1 MQKFN
6 LVDRLKSFKYAFS
19 GFRKLIK
26 NEHNARVHLAM
37 TLIVIL
43 LGLVLKINSK
53 EWSLIIIAIGIV
65 FITELLNTA
74 IEKLSDFVEPK
85 WNDKI
90 GEIKDYGATAVL
102 IAAIVSFILGSIVFL
117 PRIVELIKN

>member
-1 MQKFN
+1 
-6 LVDRLKSFKYAFS
+6 
-19 GFRKLIK
+19 
-26 NEHNARVHLAM
+26 M

-117 PRIVELIKN
+117 PRIVAVSYTHLTLPTILLV

>member
-1 MQKFN
+1 
-6 LVDRLKSFKYAFS
+6 
-19 GFRKLIK
+19 
-26 NEHNARVHLAM
+26 M

>member
-1 MQKFN
+1 
-6 LVDRLKSFKYAFS
+6 
-19 GFRKLIK
+19 
-26 NEHNARVHLAM
+26 M

-74 IEKLSDFVEPK
+74 IEKLSDFVEPE
-85 WNDKI
+85 WNDMI
-90 GEIKDYGATAVL
+90 GEIKDYGAAAVL
-102 IAAIVSFILGSIVFL
+102 TAAIVSFILGSIVFL